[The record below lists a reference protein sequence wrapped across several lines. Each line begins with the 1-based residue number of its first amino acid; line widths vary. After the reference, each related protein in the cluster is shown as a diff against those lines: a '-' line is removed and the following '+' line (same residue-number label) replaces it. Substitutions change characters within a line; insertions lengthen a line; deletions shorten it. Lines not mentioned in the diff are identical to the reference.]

1 MTASAIALVGGTI
14 VLSSFISAVFGMAGG
29 MVLLGVLLVYFDVAT
44 AMILF
49 SVIQLATNGWRTLHW
64 RQYVRWRIFWG
75 YAAGAMVA
83 FVAMRAIAFVPDK
96 AVVYILLGLLP
107 FVVQVIPANAQPN
120 IEWRYVPF
128 FTGIGT
134 TIIQFIAGV
143 GGLFFDIFF
152 QKSSL
157 DRRTTNATKAA
168 AQTFSHIIRLAYFG
182 SLAGF
187 GHVQPEVLAPAILLA
202 VAGAVGAPY
211 VIERMTDHSFR
222 RWTLAIIYI
231 LAAIYLSRGGLLLWQ
246 GG

>member
-1 MTASAIALVGGTI
+1 MTVAAIALIGGTI

-29 MVLLGVLLVYFDVAT
+29 MVLLGVLLIYFDVAT

-64 RQYVRWRIFWG
+64 RQYVRWRIFWW

-83 FVAMRAIAFVPDK
+83 FFAMRAISFVPDK

-107 FVVQVIPANAQPN
+107 FAVQLIPANAQPN

-134 TIIQFIAGV
+134 TIVQFMAGV

-168 AQTFSHIIRLAYFG
+168 AQTFSHVVRVAYFG
-182 SLAGF
+182 SLVGF
-187 GHVQPEVLAPAILLA
+187 GDFRPEVWAPAMMLA
-202 VAGAVGAPY
+202 IIGAVGAPY

-222 RWTLAIIYI
+222 RWTLVIIYI
-231 LAAIYLSRGGLLLWQ
+231 LAAVYLVRGGALLWQ
-246 GG
+246 GA